1 MGAYFYHTHIT
12 VKGFCGIILVVAG
25 SLSYALERI
34 NANNKAEEED
44 DVAKERLLENDVEIK
59 SESK

>member
-12 VKGFCGIILVVAG
+12 IKGLCGIILVVAG

-34 NANNKAEEED
+34 KVNKQVEED
-44 DVAKERLLENDVEIK
+44 DEVAKERLLENDVEMK
-59 SESK
+59 STKE

>member
-12 VKGFCGIILVVAG
+12 IKGLCGIILVVAG

-34 NANNKAEEED
+34 KVNKQVEED
-44 DVAKERLLENDVEIK
+44 DEIAKERLLENDVEMK
-59 SESK
+59 STKE